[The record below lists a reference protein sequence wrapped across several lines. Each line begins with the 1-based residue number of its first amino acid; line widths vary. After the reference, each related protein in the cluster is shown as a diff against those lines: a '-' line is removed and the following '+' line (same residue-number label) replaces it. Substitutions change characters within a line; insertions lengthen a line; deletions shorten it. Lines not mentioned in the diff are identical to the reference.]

1 MQKKGLSEIIFD
13 ILNYA
18 FLFLLM
24 MIMLYPLL
32 YVLFASLSNP
42 LKLMQSGSFLLWPK
56 GLNIEAYRK
65 VFNNPM
71 VLIGYGNT
79 AIYLIVGT
87 VINMLLSSFGA
98 YVLSQ
103 PNFYGKRAIML
114 MIVFTMFFNGGLI
127 PSYLLVN
134 SLHMMNTIWAL
145 VLPGAISTMNL
156 IIMRTSFATIPV
168 SLVESAK
175 MDGSNDFYIL
185 FRIYLPL
192 SLPIISVMLL
202 FYAVAHWNSWFGAM
216 IYLRER
222 SMYPLQL
229 ILREIL
235 ITNSTESM
243 TTGISGDVAQISENI
258 KYATIIVATIP
269 ILMIYPFL
277 QKYFV
282 QGVMIGAVKE

>member
-56 GLNIEAYRK
+56 GFNIEAYRK